1 MFAILKSLK
10 LNFDINIPRRL
21 KTTMETIKTRSVVK
35 CVIAKGNFDLTKPSQ
50 CVYEAKIDEFI
61 FQKTPNYVQ

>member
-1 MFAILKSLK
+1 
-10 LNFDINIPRRL
+10 
-21 KTTMETIKTRSVVK
+21 METIKTRSVVK

-50 CVYEAKIDEFI
+50 RVYEGKIDEFI